1 MSDRRLSAW
10 QHWRQ
15 PGEDTPMMIFRVVVA
30 LLMLGAIL
38 CFAMYIGTGRA
49 YWRQR
54 GLVVV
59 KWTVLA
65 GLGFFAVLIL
75 ERLAL
80 AL

>member
-1 MSDRRLSAW
+1 
-10 QHWRQ
+10 
-15 PGEDTPMMIFRVVVA
+15 MMIFRVVVA
-30 LLMLGAIL
+30 LLMVGAVL
-38 CFAMYIGTGRA
+38 CFAMYIGTGQA
-49 YWRQR
+49 VWRQR
-54 GLVVV
+54 GLIVV

>member
-1 MSDRRLSAW
+1 
-10 QHWRQ
+10 
-15 PGEDTPMMIFRVVVA
+15 MMIFRVVVA
-30 LLMLGAIL
+30 LLMLCAVL
-38 CFAMYIGTGRA
+38 CFAMYIGTGQTV
-49 YWRQR
+49 WRQR
-54 GLVVV
+54 GLIVV